1 MIILI
6 IVVFHGGFI
15 GMNGIFDDDSEE
27 NSPRNIQKFPS
38 LNVDQLRWKMPI
50 ANQRNHGI
58 LQQKLVKLR
67 ERSMVVS
74 INGLPNSWMVS
85 GKIHGKSYSNGWFGW
100 GYTPILGKKTNGE
113 TRENWWKFWFHLGW
127 NFWIHR
133 FATHQRSESAVRIV
147 GSHGQCFLVFQGTST
162 LW

>member
-1 MIILI
+1 
-6 IVVFHGGFI
+6 
-15 GMNGIFDDDSEE
+15 MNGIFDDDSEE

-100 GYTPILGKKTNGE
+100 GYTPILGKKQMVKLVKTGGNFDFTWDE
-113 TRENWWKFWFHLGW
+113 TFGFTDSQLTRGRSQLWESSDPTVNVSWCFREHLPSGKL
-127 NFWIHR
+127 
-133 FATHQRSESAVRIV
+133 T
-147 GSHGQCFLVFQGTST
+147 
-162 LW
+162 